1 MNISM
6 ANSPL
11 SVLTQHYGKELKSTE
26 EKVERFQKTQ
36 SQIDFYEGKK
46 ADLKNM
52 HCGTLEEIA
61 QKLELFNNYNDQ
73 IAAVKKQFNN
83 DQMIHCMDEAQELGE
98 KIAEAAEKLEPKTAE
113 ERREELVKEALGIED
128 EGGILDELLEEMP
141 EEALQ
146 ETLEEML
153 TDDKVLKEALDEE
166 MPEIVEQEKITQM
179 YLEQQYIP
187 VDIKA

>member
-1 MNISM
+1 
-6 ANSPL
+6 
-11 SVLTQHYGKELKSTE
+11 
-26 EKVERFQKTQ
+26 
-36 SQIDFYEGKK
+36 
-46 ADLKNM
+46 
-52 HCGTLEEIA
+52 
-61 QKLELFNNYNDQ
+61 
-73 IAAVKKQFNN
+73 
-83 DQMIHCMDEAQELGE
+83 MDEAQELGE

>member
-1 MNISM
+1 MTH
-6 ANSPL
+6 AD
-11 SVLTQHYGKELKSTE
+11 VDCRVGVKSTE

-83 DQMIHCMDEAQELGE
+83 EQMMHCMDEAQELGE